1 MRIQVFVKP
10 YVRKYIAYK
19 HPKTLT
25 FHRKNI
31 YAMLFFAEWKYRER
45 VCYTNDAIHKLSDVI
60 YIELSQQQWT
70 DQRLKKEPKPVVYI
84 AFNKII
90 RDFFFQDFF
99 QFMDISYY
107 AKLKTDSKTEIR
119 EIAQAWIDMLQLSDD
134 EMSIETLLRTYRR
147 YRDKTEEEI
156 LDIIDQLDI

>member
-1 MRIQVFVKP
+1 
-10 YVRKYIAYK
+10 
-19 HPKTLT
+19 
-25 FHRKNI
+25 
-31 YAMLFFAEWKYRER
+31 MLFFAEWKYRER
-45 VCYTNDAIHKLSDVI
+45 VCYSNDAIHALSKSI
-60 YIELSQQQWT
+60 YIELSEQQWK
-70 DQRLKKEPKPVVYI
+70 DQCLKKDPKPIVFI